1 MGFVQA
7 SMLAALAAVALPI
20 IAHLIFR
27 RRSRPVDLGT
37 LRFLKVAVR
46 RDTRRRR
53 LKRWAL
59 LAMRVGC
66 VVLLVLMFAR
76 PYHAQ
81 TIGGGD
87 AGLTVVLIDRSAS
100 MDRKRD
106 GERLVDRALREK
118 IPAAVARIPTRSR
131 VEVAWFDSKVEPVG
145 SSSDGRVSLS
155 DLKAPATLTGGTD
168 FAAALTWAGS
178 RCEAARG
185 GGPLAV
191 HIITDLQ
198 QSGFGGVVSFAFP
211 TDVPVYVW
219 DVGPGPS
226 VAGDNVAVTEVR
238 PARLMVRADQSTTV
252 QAVVLNARE
261 EPLDRPVRLRLTN
274 QGKVVTASAV
284 ASAPAGAW
292 KADPVEKQRPGEPEV
307 APRLRWHSTS
317 TTVTFETPALGP
329 GLWQGTVSVE
339 GEDKLA
345 LDDARHVAVYA
356 AAKPRVLLLDGAA
369 RDVAALGEA
378 YFLEAAL
385 RLAPPGETV
394 PDAPFRMIVFPYG
407 PEARLPDLREVDVLV
422 AANVAGFP
430 AADAA
435 KVKAFLDRGGSAVVF
450 GGGNLGPASAA
461 SYASAGLSVGEVAG
475 THAARDVPFRIV
487 DFDKDHPTLA
497 PFADPQ
503 HGDLHRLTF
512 SGCTRVTPAD
522 GVKVLARFRDGTPLV
537 MERQE
542 GQSRVL
548 WCAASVGREHGEW
561 SRSRLFLPLVHQL
574 VRGAAGLTG
583 AGPVREVPAAGEAP
597 GVRQGGGGWEVRNL
611 EPAESELEACSPEE
625 FAKRLRVTLATDA
638 GGPVSAAEVEQRDE
652 QELRP
657 GELWP
662 WLWLVLVVCLLA
674 EGILANRTVA

>member
-20 IAHLIFR
+20 LAHLIFR

-37 LRFLKVAVR
+37 LRFLKLAVR

-53 LKRWAL
+53 LKRWLL
-59 LAMRVGC
+59 LALRVGC
-66 VVLLVLMFAR
+66 VVLLVLLFAR
-76 PYHAQ
+76 PYRTEA
-81 TIGGGD
+81 IGGGD

-106 GERLVDRALREK
+106 GERLVERAIREM
-118 IPAAVARIPTRSR
+118 PAVVARVPTRSR

-145 SSSDGRVSLS
+145 PSANGRVSLA
-155 DLKAPATLTGGTD
+155 DLKAPATLTSGTD

-191 HIITDLQ
+191 HVITDLQ
-198 QSGFGGVVSFAFP
+198 RTGFGSLDTFAFP
-211 TDVPVYVW
+211 KDVPVHVW
-219 DVGPGPS
+219 DVGPAPS
-226 VAGDNVAVTEVR
+226 GNVAVTEVR
-238 PARLMVRADQSTTV
+238 PMSLMVRADHPTTV
-252 QAVVLNARE
+252 QATVLNARKE
-261 EPLDRPVRLRLTN
+261 SLDQRPVHLSLAN
-274 QGKVVTASAV
+274 KGKVITLPGV
-284 ASAPAGAW
+284 ASAAPGA
-292 KADPVEKQRPGEPEV
+292 
-307 APRLRWHSTS
+307 S
-317 TTVTFETPALGP
+317 TTVTFETPPLGP
-329 GLWQGTVSVE
+329 GLWQGTVSVTSDD
-339 GEDKLA
+339 GLP
-345 LDDARHVAVYA
+345 LDDARYVAVYA

-369 RDVAALGEA
+369 RDIAALGEA

-394 PDAPFRMIVFPYG
+394 PDSPFRLIVFPYG

-422 AANVAGFP
+422 TANVAGFP

-435 KVKAFLDRGGSAVVF
+435 RVRAFLDRGGSAVVF
-450 GGGNLGPASAA
+450 GGGNLGPGSAV
-461 SYASAGLSVGEVAG
+461 SYAAAGLSMGETTG
-475 THAARDVPFRIV
+475 THAARDVPFRISE
-487 DFDKDHPTLA
+487 FAGDHPVLA

-512 SGCTRVTPAD
+512 SGCTRIAPAD
-522 GVKVLARFRDGTPLV
+522 GVRVLARFRDGTPILL
-537 MERQE
+537 ERQS
-542 GQSRVL
+542 GPSRVL

-583 AGPVREVPAAGEAP
+583 AGPVRDLPAAGESP
-597 GVRQGGGGWEVRNL
+597 GVRQSGENWEVRNL
-611 EPAESELEACSPEE
+611 EPQESELEGCSPEE
-625 FAKRLRVTLATDA
+625 FARRLGVTLASDA
-638 GGPVSAAEVEQRDE
+638 TGLVTLVEEKEKDGK
-652 QELRP
+652 ELRT

-662 WLWLVLVVCLLA
+662 WLWLVLVACLLA
-674 EGILANRTVA
+674 EGVLANRTVA